1 MKNSELPGAG
11 TLICLLLIVGLTMA
25 WMISAITSAERKNF
39 LSESSHQISS
49 TS

>member
-1 MKNSELPGAG
+1 MKNSELPGAW

-39 LSESSHQISS
+39 LSESSHQTWSMS
-49 TS
+49 